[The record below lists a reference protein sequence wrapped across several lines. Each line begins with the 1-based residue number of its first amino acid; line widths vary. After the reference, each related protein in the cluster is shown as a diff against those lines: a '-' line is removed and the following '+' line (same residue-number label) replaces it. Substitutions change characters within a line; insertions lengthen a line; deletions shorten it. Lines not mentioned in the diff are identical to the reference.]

1 MTDSTAFDWRPFLL
15 RWSGEWADSLTDGE
29 TRGEDDEDARQARW
43 LGLPSAS
50 EERIA
55 AMEER
60 LGRRMPPSYREFLKV
75 SDGWRHAGGFVWLLA
90 GTENAHWHNNESGLA
105 DMPLDQTR
113 AVDYATRFYLIGMY
127 LRYDRMYFYNWGGTK
142 IPLVLQAAGGPPT
155 AAARAVN
162 TLQHWLA
169 GARITSC
176 GHGSQDGLPGQV
188 WQCRYLLA
196 DSPGRVSAPAV
207 IRWTET
213 GTATMPADHNARA
226 VRTLDG
232 TSAPAPRTL
241 RITEQPV
248 LITL

>member
-1 MTDSTAFDWRPFLL
+1 
-15 RWSGEWADSLTDGE
+15 
-29 TRGEDDEDARQARW
+29 
-43 LGLPSAS
+43 
-50 EERIA
+50 
-55 AMEER
+55 MEER

-90 GTENAHWHNNESGLA
+90 
-105 DMPLDQTR
+105 
-113 AVDYATRFYLIGMY
+113 
-127 LRYDRMYFYNWGGTK
+127 
-142 IPLVLQAAGGPPT
+142 
-155 AAARAVN
+155 
-162 TLQHWLA
+162 
-169 GARITSC
+169 
-176 GHGSQDGLPGQV
+176 GQV